1 MKLDN
6 VRVSINRNSNDEVS
20 IELTDRDSGTRFF
33 RGVLT
38 LEDFARAITAQS
50 ELPFA
55 RADVRGLER
64 LGTVEEV
71 RTELVPVPEDFEPY
85 RCDNFSKVHAEWVKP
100 YEVDGWKADI
110 DARWNG
116 HRGGSRGG
124 TYTTHFRR
132 WVQKETP

>member
-38 LEDFARAITAQS
+38 LEAFARAITAQS
-50 ELPFA
+50 ELRFTST
-55 RADVRGLER
+55 DVRGLER
-64 LGTVEEV
+64 LGTLEEV
-71 RTELVPVPEDFEPY
+71 KTELVTIPKGFEPY
-85 RCDNFSKVHAEWVKP
+85 HCDDFAKAHAEWVKP
-100 YEVDGWKADI
+100 YEVDGWTADI

-116 HRGGSRGG
+116 HRGGLGGG
-124 TYTTHFRR
+124 TYKTNFRR
-132 WVQKETP
+132 WVRKETP